1 MSTRNRIKELRK
13 EKGLSQKEFA
23 KAFNEFS
30 KDNENIKSI
39 SYATVSRWENGEN
52 EPKLETWI
60 KLADFFDVPV
70 AYLQGISDNKE
81 LFEYKDFIEASDNIK
96 HVKSGR
102 TIKINNLKIDIADEN
117 KIRRHFLE
125 KVVPNIV
132 SDDNIRFFLQTY
144 VQIKNDKSFSG
155 SYKKL
160 IALLNGLVL
169 YTSDNYSKEA
179 VSSDLNDFLYTFKE
193 ENHRE
198 GKWLL
203 IKRFFRVEDL
213 SRMFL

>member
-125 KVVPNIV
+125 KIVPNIV
-132 SDDNIRFFLQTY
+132 SDDNIRFFLQIY

-160 IALLNGLVL
+160 TDFLNGLVL

-179 VSSDLNDFLYTFKE
+179 VSSDLNDFLYTFRE

-198 GKWLL
+198 KND
-203 IKRFFRVEDL
+203 F
-213 SRMFL
+213 